1 MKELTPSIPASTG
14 ATDVTDTLGVTGAMG
29 ALSGLKVIDLSRVL
43 GGPLC
48 AQTLADHGAQVI
60 KVEPPQGDETRAWG
74 PPFNDAGLAAYYL
87 GVNRNKQGMV
97 IDLSSVEGRE
107 IVLRLLED
115 ADVLIEN
122 FKIGTLER
130 WGLGYEEVLRVRF
143 PRLIHCRVSG
153 FGADGPLGGAPGY
166 DAVAQAM
173 SGLMSINGSPES
185 GATRIG
191 VPIVDLA
198 TGLSATIGVLLALA
212 ERNRSGVGQ
221 FVDATLYDTAVSL
234 LHPHASNWFISGNPP
249 RRSGNAH
256 PNIVP
261 YDKYPTRTCE
271 VFLGIGNN
279 GQFRKFC
286 DYLGKPDLATDH
298 RFADNSDRIANRTV
312 LRELLEAELSHVD
325 GHALCDNLI
334 AAGVPAG
341 PVLSIPEVLTHP
353 HTLHREMA
361 ITTDT
366 YTGTGIPIKLSRTP
380 GKITSASPAFGQ
392 HTREVLAAHG
402 YDENEIQALL
412 NVGVI
417 IAAPAV

>member
-1 MKELTPSIPASTG
+1 MTM
-14 ATDVTDTLGVTGAMG
+14 DTR
-29 ALSGLKVIDLSRVL
+29 ALSGLKVVDLSRVL
-43 GGPLC
+43 GGPYC
-48 AQTLADHGAQVI
+48 AQTLADHGAHVI

-74 PPFNDAGLAAYYL
+74 PPFDDRGLAAYYL

-97 IDLSSVEGRE
+97 IDLSRAEGRA

-130 WGLGYEEVLRVRF
+130 WDLGYEDCLRERF

-173 SGLMSINGSPES
+173 GGLMSINGSPES

-191 VPIVDLA
+191 IPIVDLT

-212 ERNRSGVGQ
+212 ERNRSGRGQ

-234 LHPHASNWFISGNPP
+234 LHPHASNWFISGKPP

-261 YDKYPTRTCE
+261 YDKYPTATCE

-286 DYLGKPDLATDH
+286 EYLGKPELTTDP
-298 RFADNSDRIANRTV
+298 RFADNQDRIAHRGE
-312 LRELLEAELSHVD
+312 LRELLERELHQVD
-325 GHALCDNLI
+325 GHALCTALT

-341 PVLSIPEVLTHP
+341 PVQTVPEVLTHP
-353 HTLHREMA
+353 HTLHRQMA
-361 ITTDT
+361 LRTAD
-366 YTGTGIPIKLSRTP
+366 YTGTGIPLKLSRTP
-380 GKITSASPAFGQ
+380 GEIKSSSPTFGRD
-392 HTREVLAAHG
+392 TREVLRAHG
-402 YDENEIQALL
+402 YTTGEIQALL
-412 NVGVI
+412 DAGVV
-417 IAAPAV
+417 IAESSAPETPREGPPV

>member
-1 MKELTPSIPASTG
+1 
-14 ATDVTDTLGVTGAMG
+14 
-29 ALSGLKVIDLSRVL
+29 
-43 GGPLC
+43 
-48 AQTLADHGAQVI
+48 
-60 KVEPPQGDETRAWG
+60 
-74 PPFNDAGLAAYYL
+74 
-87 GVNRNKQGMV
+87 
-97 IDLSSVEGRE
+97 
-107 IVLRLLED
+107 
-115 ADVLIEN
+115 
-122 FKIGTLER
+122 
-130 WGLGYEEVLRVRF
+130 
-143 PRLIHCRVSG
+143 
-153 FGADGPLGGAPGY
+153 
-166 DAVAQAM
+166 
-173 SGLMSINGSPES
+173 MSINGSPES
-185 GATRIG
+185 GATRMG

-212 ERNRSGVGQ
+212 ERNRSGAGQ

-286 DYLGKPDLATDH
+286 DYLGKPALATDH

-325 GHALCDNLI
+325 GHVLCENLI

-353 HTLHREMA
+353 HMLHRQMA
-361 ITTDT
+361 ITTDA
-366 YTGTGIPIKLSRTP
+366 YTGTGIPDQTLAHAGKNHQCISRVW
-380 GKITSASPAFGQ
+380 Q

-412 NVGVI
+412 NVGVV
-417 IAAPAV
+417 IAAPAD

>member
-1 MKELTPSIPASTG
+1 MKELTPSIPAST
-14 ATDVTDTLGVTGAMG
+14 G

-43 GGPLC
+43 GGPFC
-48 AQTLADHGAQVI
+48 GQTLADHGAQVI

-97 IDLSSVEGRE
+97 VDLSSAEGRE

-130 WGLGYEEVLRVRF
+130 WGLGYEEVLRERF

-191 VPIVDLA
+191 VPIVDLT

-212 ERNRSGVGQ
+212 ERNRSGAGQ
-221 FVDATLYDTAVSL
+221 FVDATLYDNAIAL

-256 PNIVP
+256 QNIVP

-286 DYLGKPDLATDH
+286 TYLGKPDMANDP
-298 RFADNSDRIANRTV
+298 RFADNRDRIANRTV

-325 GHALCDNLI
+325 GHALCEHLI

-366 YTGTGIPIKLSRTP
+366 YKGTGIPIKLSRTP
-380 GKITSASPAFGQ
+380 GKITRGSPVFGQ
-392 HTREVLAAHG
+392 HTREVLAKHG
-402 YDENEIQALL
+402 YAEDEIQALL
-412 NVGVI
+412 DVGVV
-417 IAAPAV
+417 IAAPTV

>member
-1 MKELTPSIPASTG
+1 MTANT
-14 ATDVTDTLGVTGAMG
+14 G
-29 ALSGLKVIDLSRVL
+29 ALSGIKVVDLSRVL
-43 GGPLC
+43 GGPYC

-60 KVEPPQGDETRAWG
+60 KVEPPQGDETRSWG
-74 PPFNDAGLAAYYL
+74 PPFDDTGLAAYYL
-87 GVNRNKQGMV
+87 GVNRNKQGTV
-97 IDLSSVEGRE
+97 IDLSRSEGRE
-107 IVLRLLED
+107 IILRLLED

-122 FKIGTLER
+122 FKIGTMER
-130 WGLGYEEVLRVRF
+130 WGLGYEEVLRERF

-173 SGLMSINGSPES
+173 GGLMSINGSPES

-191 VPIVDLA
+191 VPIVDLT

-221 FVDATLYDTAVSL
+221 FVDATLYDTAISL

-261 YDKYPTRTCE
+261 YDKYPTSTCE

-279 GQFRKFC
+279 GQYRKFC
-286 DYLGKPDLATDH
+286 DYLGKPELATDA
-298 RFADNSDRIANRTV
+298 RFVNNSDRIANRV
-312 LRELLEAELSHVD
+312 ALRELLEMELSHVD
-325 GHALCDNLI
+325 GHVLCENLI

-341 PVLSIPEVLTHP
+341 PVLSVPEVLAHP
-353 HTLHREMA
+353 HTRHRKMA
-361 ITTDT
+361 ITTPT
-366 YTGTGIPIKLSRTP
+366 YTGTGIPVKLSRTP
-380 GKITSASPAFGQ
+380 GDITSPSPAFGQ
-392 HTREVLAAHG
+392 HTRDVLLAHG
-402 YDENEIQALL
+402 YTPDEVQALL
-412 NVGVI
+412 DDGVVI
-417 IAAPAV
+417 GDPGA

>member
-1 MKELTPSIPASTG
+1 MTSNAR
-14 ATDVTDTLGVTGAMG
+14 
-29 ALSGLKVIDLSRVL
+29 ALSGIKVVDLSRVL
-43 GGPLC
+43 GGPYC

-60 KVEPPQGDETRAWG
+60 KVEPPQGDETRSWG
-74 PPFNDAGLAAYYL
+74 PPFDDTGLAAYYL

-97 IDLSSVEGRE
+97 IDLSRSEGRG

-122 FKIGTLER
+122 FKIGTMER
-130 WGLGYEEVLRVRF
+130 WGLGYEEVLRERF

-173 SGLMSINGSPES
+173 GGLMSINGSPES

-191 VPIVDLA
+191 VPIVDLT

-221 FVDATLYDTAVSL
+221 FVDATLYDTAISL

-261 YDKYPTRTCE
+261 YDKYPTGTCE
-271 VFLGIGNN
+271 VFLGIGNS

-286 DYLGKPDLATDH
+286 AYLGKPELADDL
-298 RFADNSDRIANRTV
+298 RFVNNSDRIANRV
-312 LRELLEAELSHVD
+312 ALRELLEMELSHVD
-325 GHALCDNLI
+325 GHALCENLI

-341 PVLSIPEVLTHP
+341 PVLSVPEVLTHP
-353 HTLHREMA
+353 HTLHRKMA
-361 ITTDT
+361 ITTPT
-366 YTGTGIPIKLSRTP
+366 YTGTGIPVKLSRTP
-380 GKITSASPAFGQ
+380 GDITRPSPAFGQ
-392 HTREVLAAHG
+392 HTRDVLHAHG
-402 YDENEIQALL
+402 YTPDEVQALL
-412 NVGVI
+412 DEGVVVS
-417 IAAPAV
+417 ASST